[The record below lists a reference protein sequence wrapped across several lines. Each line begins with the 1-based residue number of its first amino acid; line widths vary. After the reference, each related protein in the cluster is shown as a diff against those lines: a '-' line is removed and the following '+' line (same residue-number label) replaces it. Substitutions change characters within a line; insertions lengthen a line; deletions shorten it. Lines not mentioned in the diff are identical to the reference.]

1 MKNNAFVRFCIIAV
15 LSMVF
20 FTACK
25 KGDTGP
31 KGDAGAQG
39 NAGAPG
45 AAGPKGTANIIYS
58 AWIATNPWVAS
69 TTSIGAGKKT
79 SYFDITANQL
89 TQGIIDSGTVLVYA
103 KFVAETNG
111 DGIAKMLPS
120 IFYDGGSA
128 NVQYR
133 FQFGLLLNKVR
144 VICDVLPSGTPH
156 ASNQVRYIIIP
167 GGVPASGRSVMKP
180 DFAKM
185 SYEDVCRLYNIPE

>member
-1 MKNNAFVRFCIIAV
+1 MKNNAFVCCFMIGA
-15 LSMVF
+15 LLMVF

-39 NAGAPG
+39 NPGTAG

-58 AWIATNPWVAS
+58 TWVNTNPWVAS

-128 NVQYR
+128 NIQFR

-144 VICDVLPSGTPH
+144 VIADVLPSGTP
-156 ASNQVRYIIIP
+156 SPNNQVRYIIIP
-167 GGVPASGRSVMKP
+167 GGVPVSGRMLKP

-185 SYEDVCRLYNIPE
+185 SYEEVCRLYNIPE